1 MNSEKTK
8 NSLTTYNQN
17 FIFYKKY
24 HSNIA
29 NILVHIFC
37 IPSLVWSI
45 FGIANTLGSYAGLDQ
60 QSYLKYIP
68 SNVIYSAY
76 MIYYYIIAPKKV
88 FWQTFYLYLIILI
101 NLNSHYNTSTG
112 ISTYLIV
119 HILGWVFQ
127 IASHKYLEGNSP
139 ALLDGIVQS
148 FLTAPIFIVHEVVEN
163 IQGFS
168 LKYTLLLYS
177 LYKLFF

>member
-1 MNSEKTK
+1 MVSISATK
-8 NSLTTYNQN
+8 S
-17 FIFYKKY
+17 
-24 HSNIA
+24 
-29 NILVHIFC
+29 
-37 IPSLVWSI
+37 
-45 FGIANTLGSYAGLDQ
+45 
-60 QSYLKYIP
+60 
-68 SNVIYSAY
+68 
-76 MIYYYIIAPKKV
+76 APKASCD
-88 FWQTFYLYLIILI
+88 T
-101 NLNSHYNTSTG
+101 STSTG